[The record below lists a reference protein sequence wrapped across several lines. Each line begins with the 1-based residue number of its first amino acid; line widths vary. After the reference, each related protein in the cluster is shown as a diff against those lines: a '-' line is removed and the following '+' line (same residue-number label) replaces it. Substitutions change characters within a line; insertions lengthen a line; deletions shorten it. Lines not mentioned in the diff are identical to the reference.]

1 MALKRGGEAVDD
13 PRAWWDSLPS
23 DVVTLWDAFYR
34 LEPWGG
40 EYQRHAAECE
50 LLESIFAK
58 LINRDIPKDRRDL
71 IYKPRQRRQFF
82 PGDYAGESPK
92 RTKASKTIGDQCE
105 EYVRTIMSRRK

>member
-1 MALKRGGEAVDD
+1 M
-13 PRAWWDSLPS
+13 WFDSLPH
-23 DVVTLWDAFYR
+23 DVVTLWDAYYR

-71 IYKPRQRRQFF
+71 IYKPRKRRQFF
-82 PGDYAGESPK
+82 PPDYAGETLVKKLKTSIATQCTQYAESIIK
-92 RTKASKTIGDQCE
+92 RIK
-105 EYVRTIMSRRK
+105 